1 MGIVAMGKFNK
12 FQQKCLTQNTQY
24 VRRRKNGVYIDSKK
38 MLCSPYCIFETKQ
51 RIGLKHRQNTQWK
64 FWNEIFKC
72 FLIQSTRQERTL
84 GVFHTSKTI
93 HQWLKLQR
101 TFLGFLIH
109 STRQDFYGFSL
120 RANHLRSKLEK
131 NTSCTLLYYII
142 GGFRHLSINL

>member
-1 MGIVAMGKFNK
+1 MGKFNK

-84 GVFHTSKTI
+84 GVFHTSKSSSMVETSRN
-93 HQWLKLQR
+93 L
-101 TFLGFLIH
+101 
-109 STRQDFYGFSL
+109 SGFSDTVHETRL
-120 RANHLRSKLEK
+120 FMGFPYEQTIYSLNLKKIPLVHYCT
-131 NTSCTLLYYII
+131 TSYGDSDI
-142 GGFRHLSINL
+142 FW